1 MLPAVWAPSPDY
13 KEAKGVIAN
22 YVEALTKAA
31 PPRVVALS
39 SMGANRTS
47 GLGMI
52 TALSLLEQGF
62 RDLTSPIAFVRAGGF
77 FENFLYGLQVAQGGT
92 LPVYYNPTN
101 RKSTMVAT
109 NDIGAEVAT
118 LLTGPAWSGQ
128 RVVELGSM
136 VSADEVAEQL
146 GEVLNRRRESLCG
159 PACRVGG
166 SVRAIRHP
174 EGPHRTCRRNVRG
187 RECGMDGPRGR
198 GYGARRGYDVRTRCI
213 RGCTERRQGVSPGR
227 IRHETE
233 ADGCGRRGASLVE
246 RLVQIE
252 PVGIHSFNQGEL
264 GAAVAGLDLLLAGD
278 GVDDPVIPFVPDQK
292 AAAVVP
298 GERRARAVAMLEE
311 RCAARDRR

>member
-62 RDLTSPIAFVRAGGF
+62 RDLISPIAFVRAGRF

-128 RVVELGSM
+128 CVVELGSM

-146 GEVLNRRRESLCG
+146 GEVLNLDVKAFAVPRQ
-159 PACRVGG
+159 PGG
-166 SVRAIRHP
+166 SVEQFGIPKGHT
-174 EGPHRTCRRNVRG
+174 GPA
-187 RECGMDGPRGR
+187 E
-198 GYGARRGYDVRTRCI
+198 
-213 RGCTERRQGVSPGR
+213 E
-227 IRHETE
+227 
-233 ADGCGRRGASLVE
+233 SL
-246 RLVQIE
+246 R
-252 PVGIHSFNQGEL
+252 P
-264 GAAVAGLDLLLAGD
+264 
-278 GVDDPVIPFVPDQK
+278 
-292 AAAVVP
+292 
-298 GERRARAVAMLEE
+298 
-311 RCAARDRR
+311 